1 MQSHATLS
9 DVLYLGLHRHEG
21 GRTLGTG
28 QRFTPKKRTVPVIC
42 FESEIDR
49 LVYPLYGLT
58 EDEIKIVEGK
68 GNLDF

>member
-1 MQSHATLS
+1 MARNGCHGCHACHAL
-9 DVLYLGLHRHEG
+9 DG
-21 GRTLGTG
+21 TLGTG

-49 LVYPLYGLT
+49 LVYQLYGLT

-68 GNLDF
+68 E